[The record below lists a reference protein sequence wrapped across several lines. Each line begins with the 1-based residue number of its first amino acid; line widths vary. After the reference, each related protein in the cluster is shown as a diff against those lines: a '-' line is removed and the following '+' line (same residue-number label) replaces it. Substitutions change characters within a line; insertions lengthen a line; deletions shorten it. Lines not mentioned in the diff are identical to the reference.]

1 MILAKKKKNVTNIR
15 NIRMKMDEKK
25 RLVFRPTI
33 RTIRNVNESKE
44 QRITDALESRANQ
57 LVFHLTVIEAPPFRR
72 SSSSK

>member
-1 MILAKKKKNVTNIR
+1 MILAKKKNVTNIR

-44 QRITDALESRANQ
+44 QRITDALESRAMLKSTRVSFN
-57 LVFHLTVIEAPPFRR
+57 RYR
-72 SSSSK
+72 SSAL